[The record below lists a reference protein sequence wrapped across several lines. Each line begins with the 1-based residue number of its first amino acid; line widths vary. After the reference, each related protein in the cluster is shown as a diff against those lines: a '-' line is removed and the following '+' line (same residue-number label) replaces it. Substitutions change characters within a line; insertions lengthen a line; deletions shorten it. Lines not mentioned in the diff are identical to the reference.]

1 MTPDDETTVPIELK
15 LDVSWRLGA
24 DGSLPVP
31 DLLFDLLQQIDR
43 RGSISAAA
51 RHCDISYR
59 NAWNLMNRWRDRLGA
74 PLIVSRQGQ
83 GARLD
88 EMGRKLLWAN
98 DYARE
103 QSRIPLRSAQERI
116 CRELEGLANGERAD
130 TFRIY
135 ASHCLS
141 HRILSGILEQEY
153 RMKPRITHGG
163 SARCLQ
169 HLTNGDCAAAGF
181 HLAEGELAGGFIRH
195 YLRFFSPADCRLV
208 HAVRR
213 RQGLI
218 VKPGNP
224 RNITGV
230 DDLVREDVRFVN
242 RQANSGTRML
252 LDLLL
257 ERRSMDNAGIQGY
270 DHIEFTHSAV
280 SALVAGDS
288 VDVGIGMETAAV
300 AHDLDFIPLASEV
313 YYYAVKRSEWRH
325 PAVRALSALLAGKEW
340 REAISAMDGFDVTD
354 AGRSFEAEEL
364 VRDSLSG
371 GWT

>member
-1 MTPDDETTVPIELK
+1 MPLELK
-15 LDVSWRLGA
+15 LDVSWRLDA

-31 DLLFDLLQQIDR
+31 ELLFELLRQIDR
-43 RGSISAAA
+43 FGSISAAA
-51 RHCDISYR
+51 RHCNISYR
-59 NAWNLMNRWRDRLGA
+59 NAWNLVNRWRDRLGA
-74 PLIVSRQGQ
+74 PLIIPRQGQ

-88 EMGRKLLWAN
+88 EMGRKLLWAR

-103 QSRIPLRSAQERI
+103 QSRSQLQSAEELI
-116 CRELEGLANGERAD
+116 CRELEAVAD
-130 TFRIY
+130 GPAPEAQSLRVY

-141 HRILSGILEQEY
+141 HPVLADILE
-153 RMKPRITHGG
+153 RDFRVRSRITHGG

-169 HLTNGDCAAAGF
+169 HLRTGDCDAAGF
-181 HLAEGELAGGFIRH
+181 HLAEGALAEGFIRH
-195 YLRFFSPADCRLV
+195 YLRFFTPADCRV
-208 HAVRR
+208 IHAVRR

-224 RNITGV
+224 RNIAGV
-230 DDLVREDVRFVN
+230 EDLARDDVRFVN

-257 ERRSMDNAGIQGY
+257 EDRSIDNARIQGY

-280 SALVAGDS
+280 SALVASDS

-313 YYYAVKRSEWRH
+313 YFYAVRRREWQH
-325 PAVRALSALLAGKEW
+325 PSVRALRDLLAGQQW
-340 REAISAMDGFDVTD
+340 REAISAMDGFDVAD
-354 AGRSFEAEEL
+354 AGRSLDAEEL
-364 VRDSLSG
+364 VVRGLPGPDA
-371 GWT
+371 